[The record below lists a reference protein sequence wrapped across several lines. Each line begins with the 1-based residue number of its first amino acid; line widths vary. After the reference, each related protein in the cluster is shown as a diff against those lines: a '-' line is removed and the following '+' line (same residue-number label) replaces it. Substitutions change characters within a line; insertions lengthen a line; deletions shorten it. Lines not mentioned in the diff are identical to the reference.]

1 VVRMLDT
8 MILRYFERAGLLDVL
23 LGLPDLAITTSVR
36 RELRRWDV
44 LSARVDAAVQNHELA
59 VYDVDP
65 GDETEGTLYF
75 FYRER
80 DGFGDGEATSMAVAH
95 NRGFG
100 FVSHDLA
107 AAAKIRGS
115 GINVLDWPDLLAE
128 LRDAGALTL
137 TQHAAALREIRRM
150 LKRR

>member
-44 LSARVDAAVQNHELA
+44 LSARVDTAVQNQELA

-65 GDETEGTLYF
+65 GNETEGTLYF

-107 AAAKIRGS
+107 AAAKIRELGV
-115 GINVLDWPDLLAE
+115 NVLDWPDLLAE
-128 LRDAGALTL
+128 LRDAGGVTPSQYAE
-137 TQHAAALREIRRM
+137 AAHRIRGMLRGR
-150 LKRR
+150 

>member
-1 VVRMLDT
+1 MVRMLDT

-44 LSARVDAAVQNHELA
+44 LSARVDTAVQNQELA

-65 GDETEGTLYF
+65 GNETEGTLYF

-107 AAAKIRGS
+107 AAAKIRELGV
-115 GINVLDWPDLLAE
+115 NVLDWPDLLAE
-128 LRDAGALTL
+128 LRDAGGVTPSQYAEAV
-137 TQHAAALREIRRM
+137 HRIRGMLRGR
-150 LKRR
+150 